1 MAKQW
6 QPCRAGSATILRANA
21 AALCCRSGDPAS
33 IARVF
38 GRSVQ
43 DVKLIAAGFA
53 GFCLLILMIG
63 CCLTQTTKINNKLK
77 HN

>member
-1 MAKQW
+1 MAKQR
-6 QPCRAGSATILRANA
+6 QPCRAGSATILRASA

-43 DVKLIAAGFA
+43 VTLNG
-53 GFCLLILMIG
+53 LLLDLLAFV
-63 CCLTQTTKINNKLK
+63 C
-77 HN
+77 

>member
-38 GRSVQ
+38 GRSAQVT
-43 DVKLIAAGFA
+43 LNG
-53 GFCLLILMIG
+53 LLLDLLAFV
-63 CCLTQTTKINNKLK
+63 C
-77 HN
+77 